1 VSIIQILE
9 LSPAGTELFQDSE
22 SFLTELS
29 DQEAEILGG
38 GFIITSVVQSIDI
51 NSLVTIS
58 IGISLRSASAVT
70 VK

>member
-1 VSIIQILE
+1 MSIIQILE

>member
-1 VSIIQILE
+1 MSIIQILE

-29 DQEAEILGG
+29 DQEVEILGG

-51 NSLVTIS
+51 NSLVTVS

-70 VK
+70 AK